1 LNYTLQIK
9 RETDMWYNPTNEA
22 SIYTPAVLVYP
33 DRIEENIRRMISLAG
48 SAERLRPHVKTHKM
62 AEVIR
67 LQVEHGIR
75 KFKCATLTEVALV
88 AANGGEDIL
97 LAYPLTGPAIGHFM
111 DLNSR
116 FPKTTFAVTV
126 DSVEATQKLSEKAK
140 LRGMKLDVF
149 VDLDNGMHRT
159 GIMPDQAEKLISS
172 ILKNKYL
179 LLKGFHI
186 YDGHIH
192 EKEVV
197 EREAHCKRDFE
208 SVNKLV
214 KRMEE
219 EGIEVKELACGGT
232 PTFPIHAGYTSR
244 TLCPGTPLLWD
255 AGYAATLPDLDFLPA
270 AVIAA
275 RVISKPGENVCLDLG
290 YKAVASEMPHPRVSF
305 LDLGV
310 PKVINHSEE
319 HFVASSPEFS
329 KLSIGDVVYAL
340 PMHVCPTI
348 ALHEQVYVVEKQIIE
363 DVWKVIAR
371 SRNYKKEEGLK
382 THE

>member
-1 LNYTLQIK
+1 
-9 RETDMWYNPTNEA
+9 
-22 SIYTPAVLVYP
+22 
-33 DRIEENIRRMISLAG
+33 
-48 SAERLRPHVKTHKM
+48 M
-62 AEVIR
+62 AEVVR
-67 LQVEHGIR
+67 LQVEYGIR

-97 LAYPLTGPAIGHFM
+97 LAYPLTGPAIGHFI
-111 DLNSR
+111 DLKSR
-116 FPKTTFAVTV
+116 FPDTIFAVTV
-126 DSVEATQKLSEKAK
+126 DSVVATQKLSEKAK
-140 LRGMKLDVF
+140 LKGMKLDVF
-149 VDLDNGMHRT
+149 VDLDNGMCRT
-159 GIMPDQAEKLISS
+159 GIRPDKADKLISS
-172 ILKNKYL
+172 ILKNRYL

-192 EKEVV
+192 EKEKAK
-197 EREAHCKRDFE
+197 REEHCKQDFE
-208 SVNKLV
+208 SVNRLV
-214 KRMEE
+214 EKMEE
-219 EGIEVKELACGGT
+219 KGIEVKELACGGT
-232 PTFPIHAGYTSR
+232 PTFPIHARYNSR

-255 AGYAATLPDLDFLPA
+255 AGYAGTLPDLDFLPA

-348 ALHEQVYVVEKQIIE
+348 ALHEQVYMVKGKIIK

-371 SRNYKKEEGLK
+371 NRNYRISFAKGDLPPKILK
-382 THE
+382 M